1 MKRSPDSEAMSKA
14 QTIMNSWGYHKSN
27 VSIGD
32 TPVIFGQ

>member
-1 MKRSPDSEAMSKA
+1 MSKA